1 MPRTPHIPEPGSRR
15 WHVPP
20 PLVRGGAAL
29 EGANILQEVPGELGI
44 LLWQSVRTVTLW
56 ASARPSDRSELF
68 LPGAEERRA
77 ATLEAIEPE
86 PEVREP
92 LRAITALLGR
102 PLEIEP
108 TVTGV
113 ACTQVAQWAQSKGLR
128 ATGFEFTQAAALA
141 SPQDP
146 KLALTVARTA
156 RNGAEYSG
164 AEVWYQRTVG
174 LARQAGDWDTYARAY
189 IGLGKM
195 WLARGVYPAAR
206 KNLHKARRAAER
218 KGLNDVLGMALHD
231 LFAVESESHRDAEAL
246 RYAQDALHAYPRG
259 DANLPA
265 LAYDVA
271 FFWVPRGQFEQALP
285 VLRAVLPHLDSERA
299 EPHGGLARAAGAMGD
314 KATFESAWQAL
325 WKMGDDAPG
334 KANALVEASRG
345 AASLGR
351 WVDAERAASHALEI
365 ARQRR
370 QSKVVL
376 DAEGVLESVRN
387 ERSADTAL
395 RQAEPAAAGKAPPAD
410 PADVL
415 ARELVESLE
424 ASSAGRQVDALTL
437 RHQT

>member
-1 MPRTPHIPEPGSRR
+1 MPRTPHIPEPDTRR

-20 PLVRGGAAL
+20 PLIRGGAAL
-29 EGANILQEVPGELGI
+29 EGANILQELPGELGV

-68 LPGAEERRA
+68 LPGAEKRRA
-77 ATLEAIEPE
+77 DALSEIGPE

-92 LRAITALLGR
+92 LSTITRLLGR
-102 PLEIEP
+102 PLEIEAAAI
-108 TVTGV
+108 GV

-128 ATGFEFTQAAALA
+128 ATAFEFTQAAALA

-231 LFAVESESHRDAEAL
+231 LFIVESDSHRDAEAL
-246 RYAQDALHAYPRG
+246 RYAQAALGAYTHGHP
-259 DANLPA
+259 DLVT
-265 LAYDVA
+265 LAYDVG
-271 FFWVPRGQFEQALP
+271 FSWVQRGRFEQALP
-285 VLRAVLPHLDSERA
+285 VLRAVVPHLDPERP
-299 EPHGGLARAAGAMGD
+299 EPRGGLARAAGAMGD
-314 KATFESAWQAL
+314 EATFETAWQTL
-325 WKMGDDAPG
+325 WEMDDNLPG
-334 KANALVEASRG
+334 KADALVEASRG
-345 AASLGR
+345 AASLSR
-351 WVDAERAASHALEI
+351 WQDAERAANYALSL
-365 ARQRR
+365 AQQRR
-370 QSKVVL
+370 QSKVAL
-376 DAEGVLESVRN
+376 DAEGVLESVRS

-395 RQAEPAAAGKAPPAD
+395 HQAEPATARKAPPAD
-410 PADVL
+410 QADML

-424 ASSAGRQVDALTL
+424 ASSVGR
-437 RHQT
+437 